1 MQGFGTKYQSAAT
14 PHLLVLTLDKGED
27 KWLPGTS
34 YVALSLPEFIFLSS
48 GIKVFLWANENKSVV

>member
-1 MQGFGTKYQSAAT
+1 MQGFGTKYQGAAT
-14 PHLLVLTLDKGED
+14 LHLLFLTLDKAED

-34 YVALSLPEFIFLSS
+34 YVALSLHEFIFLSS